1 MASRNDPARL
11 EAEAKEL
18 MDQYE
23 QAARGTLE
31 ATEDQPSEEPEDTPE
46 EQPEHIEQEAPEPT
60 DTAETQADEAPQE
73 ESESGED
80 SDLRTALE
88 KAEKAM
94 KGAQA
99 RMTKATQEAAE
110 LRKLNADLMQAVGEL
125 KGQLVE
131 KERDTAKLQQ
141 LREEYPDVAGPLLDE
156 LQRTQAE
163 VRNAQDAVK
172 AQEQMRQREAQQ
184 QSFAEHFARIQAVH
198 PDVDEITQT
207 SDWVLWLEGQDAQIQ
222 HWVEAGS
229 SNDVNSVLSKFKADM
244 GMRPPTPQERVLEKA
259 KSVAEP
265 KMPKARKPSVGG
277 DKRTWSVDEIMK
289 MPNREFEKHQK
300 EILSAMEQGAI
311 RR

>member
-18 MDQYE
+18 LEQYE
-23 QAARGTLE
+23 QAARGNLE
-31 ATEDQPSEEPEDTPE
+31 AQEDQPSDEHEDTPV
-46 EQPEHIEQEAPEPT
+46 EQPEKIEQEAPEPT

-73 ESESGED
+73 ESTSGDD
-80 SDLRTALE
+80 SELRTALE
-88 KAEKAM
+88 KAERAM

-110 LRKLNADLMQAVGEL
+110 LRKMNADLMQAVGDL

-131 KERDTAKLQQ
+131 KERDNERLQQ

-156 LQRTQAE
+156 LQRTQDE

-172 AQEQMRQREAQQ
+172 AQEQLRQREVQEQ
-184 QSFAEHFARIQAVH
+184 LSAEHFARIEAVH
-198 PDVDEITQT
+198 PDVNEITQT
-207 SDWVLWLEGQDAQIQ
+207 SDWALWLESQDAQIHQ
-222 HWVEAGS
+222 WVEAGS
-229 SNDVNSVLSKFKADM
+229 SNDVNSVLSKYKADM

-259 KSVAEP
+259 KEVAEP
-265 KMPKARKPSVGG
+265 KMPKARKPKVTG
-277 DKRTWSVDEIMK
+277 DKRTWSVDEIMR
-289 MPNREFEKHQK
+289 MPNHEFEKHQK
-300 EILSAMEQGAI
+300 DILSAMEQGAI

>member
-18 MDQYE
+18 LEQYE
-23 QAARGTLE
+23 KAARGNLD
-31 ATEDQPSEEPEDTPE
+31 AQEDQPSEEYEDTPE
-46 EQPEHIEQEAPEPT
+46 QQPETIEQEAPEPT
-60 DTAETQADEAPQE
+60 DRAETQADEAPHD
-73 ESESGED
+73 ESQSGED
-80 SDLRTALE
+80 SELRTALE

-110 LRKLNADLMQAVGEL
+110 LRKLNADLMQAVGDL

-131 KERDTAKLQQ
+131 KERDNERLQQ

-156 LQRTQAE
+156 LQRTQDE

-172 AQEQMRQREAQQ
+172 AQEQRRQQEVDQQ
-184 QSFAEHFARIQAVH
+184 HLAEHMARIQAVH
-198 PDVDEITQT
+198 PDVAEITQT
-207 SDWVLWLEGQDAQIQ
+207 SDWALWLESQDAQTQ
-222 HWVEAGS
+222 HWIDAGS
-229 SNDVNSVLSKFKADM
+229 SNDVNSVLSRFKEDM

-259 KSVAEP
+259 KEVAEP
-265 KMPKARKPSVGG
+265 KMPKARKPKVTG
-277 DKRTWSVDEIMK
+277 DKRTWSVDEIMR
-289 MPNREFEKHQK
+289 MPNHEFEKHQK
-300 EILSAMEQGAI
+300 DILSAMEQGAI